1 MEGQNKTKQ
10 KKKNSLTREE
20 TGRITHGAGGSKV
33 DGLNPPQ
40 GLLSYFCHY
49 NQGHTDTRSLK
60 RIHILECDA
69 KYFCTTKASS
79 GKKKY
84 VMHIIKCRN
93 RIPTRLLLWAPCSFA
108 SPDPHVLQGRD
119 VNTWH
124 CFPSTLQEMH
134 HSSLWGNC
142 HVFLTGKCKNNY

>member
-1 MEGQNKTKQ
+1 MELVEVKWMASTHHKVFCLISVTIIRG
-10 KKKNSLTREE
+10 TR
-20 TGRITHGAGGSKV
+20 TRA
-33 DGLNPPQ
+33 
-40 GLLSYFCHY
+40 LLSESIYSNATQNIFVQQKHP
-49 NQGHTDTRSLK
+49 LK
-60 RIHILECDA
+60 KI
-69 KYFCTTKASS
+69 
-79 GKKKY
+79 KY